1 MNGEKT
7 GGASLC
13 LPVQAAPVYRTT
25 FAGAGT
31 GSGVE
36 ASGWLDD
43 VLGVVKTVGDVA
55 GTVGKYAG
63 PFAGALGSLGI

>member
-1 MNGEKT
+1 MNGERT
-7 GGASLC
+7 GGTSLC

-43 VLGVVKTVGDVA
+43 IVGAVKSVGDVA
-55 GTVGKYAG
+55 GTVGQYAG
-63 PFAGALGSLGI
+63 PILGALGSFGI

>member
-1 MNGEKT
+1 MNGVVT
-7 GGASLC
+7 GGTSLC

-25 FAGAGT
+25 LAGVGT

-43 VLGVVKTVGDVA
+43 IVGVVKTVGDVA
-55 GTVGKYAG
+55 GTVGRYAG
-63 PFAGALGSLGI
+63 PVAGVLGSLGI